1 MAYSLM
7 TKFNELT
14 SGAFGYLVLES
25 VDVDIGAD
33 SVRVNLI
40 YPELKEKEV
49 RKQYDQIT
57 EAVVKAMGSKAMV
70 SVKLTKSHFDCD
82 FFKAKLITF
91 FENYPSVAPY
101 VFADDIE
108 ITRNADYDFSV
119 KLKLD
124 KDVLDYAVSRG
135 VAEDVKKMIASSYC
149 ENVSFE
155 FVPEEKKGKTDYIEL
170 AEEELKNYVYR
181 TSGGH
186 FIVPRNVEEFV
197 GKIVYDRAGYISDA
211 NREVT
216 GAVYCGTVSEFTECT
231 RKPKEGESEGRKFYK
246 FTLTDPTGSL
256 KCLYFPRKKDGET
269 NIVNLNDGKQVV
281 VKGSLK
287 ENRFRGQVSYDMF
300 VNCISLCTV
309 PEDIV
314 IEKNSFRASK
324 EYKTVFPKPYSETT
338 QANLFETVKPPS
350 KWLMGKTFCVFDVE
364 TTGTDTNT
372 CKIIEIAAVKV
383 TDGVI
388 KQTFSTF
395 VNPHEHI
402 DERITQLTSI
412 TDADVADAPEIEK
425 VLPDFYKFSENTVLV
440 GHNVSFDIGF
450 INAAGK
456 NINIYFDNPREDT
469 LELSRR
475 YIKGLRNYKLGTV
488 LKSLG
493 LVNEQA
499 HRAIYDT
506 IATAKAFIKIADFMA

>member
-135 VAEDVKKMIASSYC
+135 VTEDVKKMLASSYC

-155 FVPEEKKGKTDYIEL
+155 FVPEEKKDKTDYIEL

-186 FIVPRNVEEFV
+186 FI
-197 GKIVYDRAGYISDA
+197 GDH
-211 NREVT
+211 
-216 GAVYCGTVSEFTECT
+216 
-231 RKPKEGESEGRKFYK
+231 
-246 FTLTDPTGSL
+246 
-256 KCLYFPRKKDGET
+256 
-269 NIVNLNDGKQVV
+269 
-281 VKGSLK
+281 
-287 ENRFRGQVSYDMF
+287 F
-300 VNCISLCTV
+300 VN
-309 PEDIV
+309 
-314 IEKNSFRASK
+314 
-324 EYKTVFPKPYSETT
+324 
-338 QANLFETVKPPS
+338 NLFCFFRMFFQIICKRFAYS
-350 KWLMGKTFCVFDVE
+350 LSLIHIWL
-364 TTGTDTNT
+364 
-372 CKIIEIAAVKV
+372 AV
-383 TDGVI
+383 
-388 KQTFSTF
+388 
-395 VNPHEHI
+395 
-402 DERITQLTSI
+402 
-412 TDADVADAPEIEK
+412 
-425 VLPDFYKFSENTVLV
+425 
-440 GHNVSFDIGF
+440 
-450 INAAGK
+450 
-456 NINIYFDNPREDT
+456 NIYCP
-469 LELSRR
+469 LAGIALLPSH
-475 YIKGLRNYKLGTV
+475 V
-488 LKSLG
+488 ASL
-493 LVNEQA
+493 
-499 HRAIYDT
+499 T
-506 IATAKAFIKIADFMA
+506 